1 MLTGL
6 TASRGKKSFMLQT
19 HVPMLVPRL
28 GLTKAGHTLGLSP
41 AMCFL
46 NENDSFAYF
55 SVLGELSSGFDFN
68 HGIFKV
74 FDFLSILVGFF
85 RGAEGTFLATS

>member
-1 MLTGL
+1 M
-6 TASRGKKSFMLQT
+6 AKIIYAAT

-41 AMCFL
+41 AMGFL

-55 SVLGELSSGFDFN
+55 AILGELSSGLTLTMGFSR
-68 HGIFKV
+68 
-74 FDFLSILVGFF
+74 LSIF
-85 RGAEGTFLATS
+85 SQY